1 MTGKVLDVLP
11 NTTFRVEIDATK
23 KVILCT
29 TTGKIRKNHVRVIAG
44 DSVDVEISTYDITK
58 GRIVFRVR

>member
-1 MTGKVLDVLP
+1 VKGKVIDVLP
-11 NTTFRVEIDATK
+11 NATFRVEIEPMK
-23 KVILCT
+23 KIIICT

-44 DSVDVEISTYDITK
+44 DSVDVEISSYDISR